1 MSSIT
6 SINNNARVV
15 NVGRTT
21 PVAPGPQPA
30 SRSIPVVLATDQ
42 TAIPV
47 EEQNKIQ
54 SEVALS
60 LLGIPRAEV
69 ALGIFADVNT
79 YDVNPTEWSL
89 SPQFHQTGH
98 GIQHRPTEAGA
109 LVEAPRNKNAVLTSK
124 RFFRY
129 QPGRVSA
136 ATFGIKSTTSISHWA
151 QNPVIRKFGI
161 YDNYDGYY
169 WETRQSGEGD
179 NFSVVRRTQSLF
191 YAPYSPFGV
200 ANTTPLTGYSTASQT
215 VTLDQIDDY
224 RISGKAPDD
233 PNTSPKNFERERNL
247 LIENKFAVIEDTISE
262 VAGAYTQ
269 TGEVTTINDNSY
281 TATGN
286 FYDDLAAA
294 INAELDAAGSSTTTT
309 AAAVQEKCA
318 RDIEFWLDMI
328 LLDIEWGGEA
338 HTKYNVTNFGGA
350 AILADPEEFEK
361 PMYDILASK
370 INALYDSGNAVTT
383 RVNTLV
389 GVITG
394 YYTALI
400 SGTTSN
406 TLADAVTHIGA
417 VNSGSKPIL
426 DAFYDAKKHYW
437 GYYVAKTILD
447 DNYSVPVGYP
457 FELEELRNK
466 CRRDLLYAIEGFRD
480 DIVGGGNAAT
490 RYNASMFHR
499 GYTIAGE
506 DKSKNIDGL
515 SAGLTVYSQK
525 DPNDTELNPQPIEV
539 PSHEILKDKILSDL
553 VEIRNINTNDS
564 IYTKQ
569 QELST
574 FLIENFITEKTDAIE
589 VGTRGYQGNL
599 VVMRDG
605 LIMTHAAVYDTN
617 LLKDI
622 EKIKAK
628 ASTITRSDS
637 SVVETLRLTKGIVTF
652 GQHVKLYV
660 FDTSTN
666 DYATVTDN
674 SGRSIYPGHLC
685 KVEGIFGEKG
695 NEFSLTNPYDSSVTL
710 DISNL
715 LSDPNHEMFVET
727 VAPFILPD
735 VYDPEVITNTIGS
748 TAIPNSS
755 YSSADYPTGAM
766 FPYMYAPVNSETV
779 PDLTAT
785 DANTTQFF
793 IGYINTALEL
803 SNPDNLQTVKGQIDS
818 VNFTPE
824 YLNWIKNNVKP
835 EYYGV
840 YEYRVPRSRF
850 THDKLDGK
858 SEAAGLT
865 DGTRKPLYRV
875 YSDVATGE
883 TGVARPGQIYTENG
897 LIVKSESEYDFDFT
911 KVTMLK
917 VEFSWYGAVGAL
929 FLAYVPVGNGEARWV
944 RVHHLR
950 ASNQLKI
957 ASLGNATLPITYN
970 VYGGGDFFSKGDGE
984 EPDSRNTNSP
994 IQVENQG
1001 YSNPSHNL
1009 VKYGASYYIDGGDRG
1024 TVRLFS
1030 YNNDDSTEVYGKKWL
1045 ISSGGAQAA
1054 NLSNDPPFLDVTGI
1068 LVDSN
1073 GNGTPDTQVDPKFF
1087 MNARVSTS
1095 SVADQSVS
1103 IYWIEEVSGQLRCYL
1118 TNELNATQGDIYLIP
1133 DRGNSVYG
1141 LETKKSILSTIDNNV
1156 VRNRVQVYPTKMSTA
1171 NLSTSTPMRL
1181 KLKKTPLFQPDITPN
1196 GTFYLDDEH
1205 IISAANNP
1213 LPIKS
1218 TSSDY
1223 LQNGDSIYGW
1233 FKARIDSTFLTV
1245 FGNLYKEGN
1254 SYYFELLESY
1264 NGVVRLLDEPSYGID
1279 HYFLADGRFTPDGL
1293 PVSGSGKITIPRSDG
1308 LTSIDVVI
1316 REQTAIP
1323 KTGTDVTTIYLK
1335 SGTEQIDLLQYFDY
1349 NKEYLSF
1356 PLTDRADTLYL
1367 QVDTEKVFDQANPDQ
1382 VNIGLT
1388 WEEQ

>member
-42 TAIPV
+42 TPIPV

-151 QNPVIRKFGI
+151 QNQVIRKFGI

-200 ANTTPLTGYSTASQT
+200 ADQTQLTGYNTAGAT

-224 RISGKAPDD
+224 RISGKAPDNSNVS
-233 PNTSPKNFERERNL
+233 PNNFERERNL
-247 LIENKFAVIEDTISE
+247 LIESKFEVITATVDEV
-262 VAGAYTQ
+262 VAGYTQ
-269 TGEVTTINDNSY
+269 TGAALTINGNSY

-286 FYDDLAAA
+286 FYTDLAAA
-294 INAELDAAGSSTTTT
+294 INAELAAQGSSTTTT
-309 AAAVQEKCA
+309 AAAVEDKCA
-318 RDIEFWLDMI
+318 RDIEYWLDVI
-328 LLDIEWGGEA
+328 LLDIEWGGDA
-338 HTKYNVTNFGGA
+338 HTKYNITNFGGA
-350 AILADPEEFEK
+350 AILADPEVFEN
-361 PMYDILASK
+361 PMYNILAGK
-370 INALYDSGNAVTT
+370 INALYDVGNSITSKVTS
-383 RVNTLV
+383 LV

-394 YYTALI
+394 YYSALI
-400 SGTTSN
+400 AGSIQN
-406 TLADAVTHIGA
+406 TLAGAVTYIG
-417 VNSGSKPIL
+417 SPSLGSKTRT
-426 DAFYDAKKHYW
+426 DTFYDAKKHYW

-447 DNYSVPVGYP
+447 DNYVVPVGYS
-457 FELEELRNK
+457 FSLEELRNK

-480 DIVGGGNAAT
+480 DIEGGGNAST

-499 GYTIAGE
+499 GFAIAGE
-506 DKSKNIDGL
+506 DKSKNIDGQA
-515 SAGLTVYSQK
+515 AGLAVYSQK
-525 DPNDTELNPQPIEV
+525 DPNDPELNAQPIEV
-539 PSHEILKDKILSDL
+539 PSHEILRDKILNDL
-553 VEIRNINTNDS
+553 VVILSTS
-564 IYTKQ
+564 ITSQNYIKQ
-569 QELST
+569 QELSN
-574 FLIENFITEKTDAIE
+574 FLIDNFITEKTDAIE
-589 VGTRGYQGNL
+589 VGSRGYYGNL

-605 LIMTHAAVYDTN
+605 LIMTHAAVYDTS
-617 LLKDI
+617 LLKPI

-628 ASTITRSDS
+628 PSTITRTDS
-637 SVVETLRLTKGIVTF
+637 SVVQTLRLTKGIVTF

-660 FDTSTN
+660 YDTSTEG
-666 DYATVTDN
+666 YVTATDT
-674 SGRSIYPGHLC
+674 SGRNIYPGHLC
-685 KVEGIFGEKG
+685 QVQSIFGDKG
-695 NEFSLTNPYDSSVTL
+695 NEFSLKNPYADEILNISDVMSSPTYV
-710 DISNL
+710 
-715 LSDPNHEMFVET
+715 MFVET
-727 VAPFILPD
+727 VVPFIIPD
-735 VYDPEVITNTIGS
+735 KYDPAVITSTIGAE
-748 TAIPNSS
+748 TIPNSS
-755 YSSADYPTGAM
+755 YTSTDYPTGAM
-766 FPYMYAPVNSETV
+766 FPYMYAPVNPETV
-779 PDLTAT
+779 PDLTVT
-785 DANTTQFF
+785 DTNLTQYF

-803 SNPDNLQTVKGQIDS
+803 SNPDNLLTVKGHIDS
-818 VNFTPE
+818 VNFIPE
-824 YLNWIKNNVKP
+824 YINWIKNNVSP
-835 EYYGV
+835 EYYGA

-858 SEAAGLT
+858 SETAGLFNAS
-865 DGTRKPLYRV
+865 RKPLYRV

-883 TGVARPGQIYTENG
+883 TGIARPGQIYTENG
-897 LIVKSESEYDFDFT
+897 TVVKSESEYQFDFT

-984 EPDSRNTNSP
+984 EPDSRNQNADV
-994 IQVENQG
+994 QVENQG

-1045 ISSGGAQAA
+1045 IASGGNQNA
-1054 NLSNDPPFLDVTGI
+1054 NLASDPPYLDITGI
-1068 LVDSN
+1068 LIDTN
-1073 GNGTPDTQVDPKFF
+1073 DDGIADTQIDPRFF
-1087 MNARVSTS
+1087 MNAKVSTS

-1103 IYWIEEVSGQLRCYL
+1103 VYWTEDTGSELRCYL
-1118 TNELNATQGDIYLIP
+1118 SNGLNSTSGDIFLIP
-1133 DRGNSVYG
+1133 DRSNSVYG
-1141 LETKKSILSTIDNNV
+1141 IETKKSILSTIDNNV

-1181 KLKKTPLFQPDITPN
+1181 RLKKTPLFQSDITPV
-1196 GTFYLDDEH
+1196 GSLYLAEEH

-1213 LPIKS
+1213 LPIEPG
-1218 TSSDY
+1218 SSEY
-1223 LQNGDSIYGW
+1223 IQNGDSIYGW
-1233 FKARIDSTFLTV
+1233 FKARIDSAFITV
-1245 FGNLYKEGN
+1245 FGSLYKDGN

-1264 NGVVRLLDEPSYGID
+1264 NGVVRLLDRASYGND
-1279 HYFLADGRFTPDGL
+1279 HYFLADGRFTSTGQF
-1293 PVSGSGKITIPRSDG
+1293 VTGSGKLIIPRSDG

-1316 REQTAIP
+1316 RDQTAVP
-1323 KTGTDVTTIYLK
+1323 KTGTDITTIYLRP
-1335 SGTEQIDLLQYFDY
+1335 GTEQIDLLQYFDY

-1367 QVDTEKVFDQANPDQ
+1367 QVDMEAVFNQTNPDR